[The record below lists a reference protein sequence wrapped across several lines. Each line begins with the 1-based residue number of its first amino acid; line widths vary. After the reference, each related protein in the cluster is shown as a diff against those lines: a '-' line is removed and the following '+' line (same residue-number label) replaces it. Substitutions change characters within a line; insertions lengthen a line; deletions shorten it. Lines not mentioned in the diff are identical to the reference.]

1 MSDARAK
8 AEALYRGEGLEC
20 PPAVA
25 ASNLQ
30 SLGEMA
36 FATRA
41 MAQDLY
47 SFNAL
52 VDDWSAAAP
61 PQPYVAFGLAGH
73 GLASFAVHYYAL
85 DDLTAVA
92 LQVRWGSAFGDAEE
106 TRKRYAGLLR
116 TAAKLTRTAAELQAA
131 GRFPK
136 NRRIAV
142 AHSDFHG
149 SRWAWLDKVASPGSQ
164 PAWHPS
170 RGEAMI
176 EAMVELSR
184 LARGETAKA

>member
-1 MSDARAK
+1 MSDTRAK

-20 PPAVA
+20 PPAVSA
-25 ASNLQ
+25 ANLQ
-30 SLGEMA
+30 SLGEMV
-36 FATRA
+36 FATRS

-52 VDDWSAAAP
+52 VDEWSVSP
-61 PQPYVAFGLAGH
+61 PKPYFAFGLAGH

-92 LQVRWGSAFGDAEE
+92 LQVRWGSAFGDSEDA
-106 TRKRYAGLLR
+106 RKRYGGLLR
-116 TAAKLTRTAAELQAA
+116 LAGKLARTAAELQAA

-136 NRRIAV
+136 ARRIAV

-149 SRWAWLDKVASPGSQ
+149 PRWAWLDKSSNRGPE
-164 PAWHPS
+164 WHPS
-170 RGEAMI
+170 RDM
-176 EAMVELSR
+176 AMVEASAELAR